1 MKKGEMAM
9 SNKYLGREEAPFGAD
24 LWEVLDRAMTET
36 AKAVLNGR
44 RLVHVA
50 GPYGLGLKALALA
63 DPATDSETVTSSV
76 LPLSLIQTCFTLAK
90 RDVAAF
96 ERDRAFLDAMP
107 VADATVQ
114 CARLEDELVF
124 RGPGKEG
131 GLLTVEGGSEIGLS
145 TWEKVGTA
153 AEDIIKA
160 VTTLDQAG
168 FHGPY
173 SLALAPERYN
183 LLLRRYP
190 NDSASELEHVK
201 TMATEGVYKAPV
213 LEGGG
218 VLLMP
223 LREFACI
230 VVGQDMSVGFT
241 GPAAER
247 LEFTVSETVAP
258 LIRQPRAICLLTG

>member
-1 MKKGEMAM
+1 MT
-9 SNKYLGREEAPFGAD
+9 NKYLDRDQAPFGAD
-24 LWEVLDRAMTET
+24 VWDVLDRVVVET
-36 AKAVLNGR
+36 AKAVLTGR
-44 RLVHVA
+44 RLIHVA
-50 GPYGLGLKALALA
+50 GPYGLGLKVVALA
-63 DPATDSETVTSSV
+63 DTATDSETVTGSV
-76 LPLSLIQTCFTLAK
+76 LPLTLIQTCFTLAK
-90 RDVAAF
+90 RDLAAF
-96 ERDRAFLDAMP
+96 ERDRTFLDAMP
-107 VADATVQ
+107 AADAAVE
-114 CARLEDELVF
+114 CGRLEDELVF
-124 RGPGKEG
+124 RGPRKEG
-131 GLLTVEGGSEIGLS
+131 GLLTMEGGSEIGIS
-145 TWEKVGTA
+145 SWEKVGAA

-173 SLALAPERYN
+173 SLALAPQRYN

-190 NDSASELEHVK
+190 GDSASELEHVK
-201 TMATEGVYKAPV
+201 TIATEGVYKAPV
-213 LEGGG
+213 LESGGL
-218 VLLMP
+218 LLMP